1 MTTTS
6 RSPRPGSSPGKPRP
20 GQRRAD
26 FSISSRTAP
35 ADQGQR
41 PKYEQGHPQAEVTK
55 AAIEAERFKIL
66 ASGIQLIA
74 AGVLGASVIA
84 PIFNNAQRFSLLLAA
99 SGGITAALIEFA
111 AWLSMGYAVSR
122 VEIGQEDATA

>member
-1 MTTTS
+1 MKEDTPE
-6 RSPRPGSSPGKPRP
+6 RK
-20 GQRRAD
+20 QHRAT
-26 FSISSRTAP
+26 I
-35 ADQGQR
+35 
-41 PKYEQGHPQAEVTK
+41 K
-55 AAIEAERFKIL
+55 AERFKML

-99 SGGITAALIEFA
+99 IGGITAALIEFA

-122 VEIGQEDATA
+122 VEIGQEDANA